1 MKKMIALLLA
11 LMMAMCCLQAVA
23 EAPADAVEAEAPAA
37 ASTTKMELSIDK
49 ELVKGLIAQSGDTE
63 GSESLIDAILDLVDA
78 LEITV
83 VGDGSGAQIDLG
95 FNGNTAVS
103 LGCEEKD
110 GGLVIATTLIPNY
123 MLTIPAE
130 TIQNMM
136 PQFTSTA
143 TGTENGTGTSAMF
156 SSAGSISE
164 FIDALRKIDPELT
177 VSITANG
184 EGINIQFEQGGQYF
198 AFSLVPG
205 ENNTLALNVY
215 VMAKEK
221 PMATLTISEEKAGVR
236 TLSMDPEG
244 KTVLS
249 VTDLQG
255 ENAATA
261 MEGLQTDLQMGV
273 MQLMAVPEVANV
285 MAVYSQMMQQQM
297 QQQMQQETG
306 EPAEADTVPANP

>member
-23 EAPADAVEAEAPAA
+23 EAPADAVAAEAPAA

-63 GSESLIDAILDLVDA
+63 GSENLIDAILDLVDA

-103 LGCEEKD
+103 LGLEEKD
-110 GGLVIATTLIPNY
+110 GGLLIATTLIPNY

-136 PQFTSTA
+136 PQFTSAA
-143 TGTENGTGTSAMF
+143 TTEDGTGTSAMF

-215 VMAKEK
+215 VIAKEK

-249 VTDLQG
+249 VNDLQG

-261 MEGLQTDLQMGV
+261 LEGLQTDLQMGI

>member
-23 EAPADAVEAEAPAA
+23 EAPADAVAAEAPAA

-63 GSESLIDAILDLVDA
+63 GSENLIDAILDLVDA

-103 LGCEEKD
+103 LGLEEKD
-110 GGLVIATTLIPNY
+110 GGLLIATTLIPNY

-136 PQFTSTA
+136 PQFTSAA
-143 TGTENGTGTSAMF
+143 TTEDGTGTSAMF

-198 AFSLVPG
+198 ALSLVPG

-215 VMAKEK
+215 VIAKEK

-249 VTDLQG
+249 VNDLQG

-261 MEGLQTDLQMGV
+261 MEGLQTDLQMGI

>member
-23 EAPADAVEAEAPAA
+23 EAPADAVAAEAPAA

-63 GSESLIDAILDLVDA
+63 GSENLIDAILDLVDA

-103 LGCEEKD
+103 LGLEEKD
-110 GGLVIATTLIPNY
+110 GGLLIATTLIPNY

-136 PQFTSTA
+136 PQFTSAA
-143 TGTENGTGTSAMF
+143 TTEDGTGTSAMF

-198 AFSLVPG
+198 ALSLVPG

-215 VMAKEK
+215 VIAKEK

-249 VTDLQG
+249 VNDLQG

-261 MEGLQTDLQMGV
+261 LEGLQTDLQMGI